1 MKKVL
6 LPGFF
11 FLFFEISHAATR
23 QPTVSFDTF
32 PLVKVVTQGGKIVI
46 GQLQYITDS
55 TIQILPGTRKEA
67 RKGYLYESVTLHYA
81 DIISFRVRT
90 SYWFVLLVGLL
101 GAVGLA
107 AILVGEIPVFNN
119 GLGEAN
125 LFIWLSPVFIGGS
138 VWKMLQRKRFAIN
151 GNKQSF
157 DKFRSWID
165 RKRDKF

>member
-11 FLFFEISHAATR
+11 VLFFEISYAATR
-23 QPTVSFDTF
+23 PLTVSVDTF

-67 RKGYLYESVTLHYA
+67 KKGYLYESVTLHYT

-90 SYWFVLLVGLL
+90 NYWLVLLVGLL

-125 LFIWLSPVFIGGS
+125 IFIWLSPLFIGGS
-138 VWKMLQRKRFAIN
+138 VWKMLHRKRFAIN
-151 GNKQSF
+151 GSKTRF
-157 DKFRSWID
+157 DKFRSWIQK
-165 RKRDKF
+165 KRTSF